1 MIKLVDSLL
10 SLPSHKSKGRQRRK
24 SSLPGDYVGRTKNIG
39 GGRFAFLKRRGII
52 EGMSFTYHPKKKKR
66 RTTHGFLAR
75 QATPTGR
82 RVLSRRRAKGRRKL
96 SV

>member
-1 MIKLVDSLL
+1 MA
-10 SLPSHKSKGRQRRK
+10 
-24 SSLPGDYVGRTKNIG
+24 TC
-39 GGRFAFLKRRGII
+39 RFAFLKLRGII
-52 EGMSFTYHPKKKKR
+52 EGMSFTYKPKKKKR
-66 RTTHGFLAR
+66 KTTHGFLVR